1 MIMIP
6 IATQLIDVFYF
17 VIYRAGRGM
26 KKVWVGIAL
35 GIKQLSVPRI
45 GLQFSGYETDW
56 GGVHTLNC
64 IGRKECSLIGTHNS
78 LPETHCVSQA
88 K

>member
-26 KKVWVGIAL
+26 KKVSVGD
-35 GIKQLSVPRI
+35 RI
-45 GLQFSGYETDW
+45 GDQTNVGSAHRTA
-56 GGVHTLNC
+56 V
-64 IGRKECSLIGTHNS
+64 
-78 LPETHCVSQA
+78 Q
-88 K
+88 